1 MHLDLD
7 RRFGLVYMINTMR
20 KKNAFPSVN
29 NTSYIIVH
37 TLEHHI
43 QWNVRISFQS
53 KTYFLDFH
61 SPSFKKKKK
70 ERALIL
76 SLFIQGNK
84 EDRIFLL
91 FHPVLSTDKSIRA
104 KEPAKLSKYPFT
116 SPLFRSCH
124 CAVSIPLSLPT
135 PSRIN
140 SKVIRAR
147 SSSNKM
153 HRDELASI
161 REELIVCT
169 EANYS
174 EALKFKSISYG
185 SWERGREGRTV

>member
-1 MHLDLD
+1 MLMHLDLD
-7 RRFGLVYMINTMR
+7 CRFGLIYMINTMR

-29 NTSYIIVH
+29 NTSYIIMH
-37 TLEHHI
+37 TLEHYV

-104 KEPAKLSKYPFT
+104 RKNRPNYPN
-116 SPLFRSCH
+116 
-124 CAVSIPLSLPT
+124 ILSLLHFFARAIAPYRF
-135 PSRIN
+135 PS
-140 SKVIRAR
+140 
-147 SSSNKM
+147 
-153 HRDELASI
+153 LFPLLL
-161 REELIVCT
+161 ELIR
-169 EANYS
+169 
-174 EALKFKSISYG
+174 K
-185 SWERGREGRTV
+185 